1 MHDLALAI
9 RLLRKS
15 PAFTL
20 LALVCLALG
29 IGVNASIFSLL
40 DSIYLRP
47 LPVGNADRV
56 AVLSRGGSPLFAYP
70 EYQALRDRNQS
81 LEGLAISDPEESDLS
96 FEGNAM
102 LIGAEPVSANYAA
115 VLGARTIMGRWFA
128 REDEP
133 EAVISYHAW
142 QQPFHGDAG
151 VLGKTI
157 RSESHAYTV
166 VGVAPPEFAGIYA
179 PSSRMIRT
187 RSRPLAAAK

>member
-20 LALVCLALG
+20 LALLCLAVG

-56 AVLSRGGSPLFAYP
+56 AVLSRGGSPLFAYS
-70 EYQALRDRNQS
+70 EYRALRDRNQS

-96 FEGNAM
+96 ASTV
-102 LIGAEPVSANYAA
+102 ARVSRYARSLPFLRLMTCRRSGLTSRQLTRIITRRNKLLRMKDA
-115 VLGARTIMGRWFA
+115 TESLSALEVSNRSGRARR
-128 REDEP
+128 RVDSSP
-133 EAVISYHAW
+133 EN
-142 QQPFHGDAG
+142 
-151 VLGKTI
+151 
-157 RSESHAYTV
+157 
-166 VGVAPPEFAGIYA
+166 
-179 PSSRMIRT
+179 
-187 RSRPLAAAK
+187 